1 VRKFS
6 GSPNCYVTMMSE
18 ALRHR
23 EKKLGMKSGE
33 GEIINQQKKGD
44 IYRNIVTSLLRSP
57 GIEPVENC
65 FTGNDGFYHH
75 CLLTVSAPRFSIS
88 RQYKSIQKQP
98 PISRFSFPFLHH
110 PTPTFPFLV
119 SRCWLL
125 GAFGGFAISG
135 FSFPCAD
142 KMDTM
147 SACGLRQ
154 FGVSSHS
161 YSSSFLYS
169 HLPPHLSSV
178 LESYFGY
185 FGVFTIYCTFAGYFT
200 LFASEASRSSRSR
213 TMVIRLKR
221 RSYWQISSSLV
232 RKIGVHQSSPPMGKV
247 RIITYPRV
255 DTQPISYLN
264 VVTHGFL
271 RNLRIV

>member
-1 VRKFS
+1 M
-6 GSPNCYVTMMSE
+6 MMSE

-65 FTGNDGFYHH
+65 FTGNDGFNHH
-75 CLLTVSAPRFSIS
+75 CLLTVSAPRFSVS

-135 FSFPCAD
+135 FSFPCVD
-142 KMDTM
+142 KMDH
-147 SACGLRQ
+147 GHH
-154 FGVSSHS
+154 VSVWPTPVWCVLTLLLLLFPLLPSS
-161 YSSSFLYS
+161 SSSFLC
-169 HLPPHLSSV
+169 P
-178 LESYFGY
+178 
-185 FGVFTIYCTFAGYFT
+185 
-200 LFASEASRSSRSR
+200 
-213 TMVIRLKR
+213 
-221 RSYWQISSSLV
+221 
-232 RKIGVHQSSPPMGKV
+232 
-247 RIITYPRV
+247 
-255 DTQPISYLN
+255 
-264 VVTHGFL
+264 
-271 RNLRIV
+271 